1 MNFNNIEDINN
12 KDDLITYYLENYR
25 NDLKKDFCE
34 LILTKIG
41 KEDFNSPVKLSS
53 KQKNNIINIINDDL
67 KMENQKFEEC
77 LSILSF
83 DQINYIG
90 W

>member
-1 MNFNNIEDINN
+1 MITNEIENINN
-12 KDDLITYYLENYR
+12 KNDLIAYYLENYD
-25 NDLKKDFCE
+25 NNLKINFCE

-41 KEDFNSPVKLSS
+41 KEDFNSPIKLTS
-53 KQKNNIINIINDDL
+53 KQKNNIINIINDNSKNDD
-67 KMENQKFEEC
+67 NKFEDC
-77 LSILSF
+77 LNILSF

>member
-1 MNFNNIEDINN
+1 MTFNNIEDINN
-12 KDDLITYYLENYR
+12 KEDLVTYYLENYD
-25 NDLKKDFCE
+25 NNLKISFCE

-41 KEDFNSPVKLSS
+41 KEDFNSLIKLSS
-53 KQKNNIINIINDDL
+53 KQKDNIINIINDDL
-67 KMENQKFEEC
+67 KIDNQKFEEC
-77 LSILSF
+77 LNILSF